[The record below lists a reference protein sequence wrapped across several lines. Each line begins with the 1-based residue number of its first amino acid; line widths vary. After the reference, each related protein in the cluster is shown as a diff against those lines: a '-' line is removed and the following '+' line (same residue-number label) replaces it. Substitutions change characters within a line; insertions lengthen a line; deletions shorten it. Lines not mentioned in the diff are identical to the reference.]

1 MFSVSEEATKARI
14 SSIFHNSLRE
24 TVDCNAVGQL
34 MELHTRVLYI

>member
-1 MFSVSEEATKARI
+1 MFSVSEEATKARV

-24 TVDCNAVGQL
+24 TVGQL